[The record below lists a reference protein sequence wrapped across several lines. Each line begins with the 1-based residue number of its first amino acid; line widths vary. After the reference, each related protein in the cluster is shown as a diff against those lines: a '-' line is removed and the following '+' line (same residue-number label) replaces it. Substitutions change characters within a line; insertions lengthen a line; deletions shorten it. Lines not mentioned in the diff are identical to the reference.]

1 MKDNILLSPVRD
13 CMFKAIMLNPELI
26 DVLKELINIITGIPL
41 SMLDNIKVE
50 NTEYIIEN
58 KNDKKMRSDV
68 IVSIGNKYI
77 NVEMNNEYYK
87 GVFNKNDAY
96 LSKLKSTTYNK
107 SEDYIDA
114 FQVIQINFNNFIHFK
129 HKKDIYKF
137 MFREETTN
145 ELDEDSRIKYY
156 VSLEN
161 VWDRCYNKSVSKL
174 TRFERFCLILKTDK
188 KEYARIFAGDDKVMG
203 NLVDEIAKLS
213 LDDKMIGLYDA
224 EVEAEKVKKTML
236 KGARL
241 EGIEQGIEQGIERN
255 KKEMVRNLFQ
265 NGVSLDIIAASACI
279 SIEKVKEILNDNK

>member
-145 ELDEDSRIKYY
+145 ELDEDSTIKYY

>member
-41 SMLDNIKVE
+41 SMLDNIKVG

-58 KNDKKMRSDV
+58 KNDKNMRSDV
-68 IVSIGNKYI
+68 IISIGNKYI

-145 ELDEDSRIKYY
+145 ELDEDSTIKYH

-188 KEYARIFAGDDKVMG
+188 KEYARILAGDDKVMG

-241 EGIEQGIEQGIERN
+241 EGIEQGIEQN

-265 NGVSLDIIAASACI
+265 NGVSLDIIAVSACI
-279 SIEKVKEILNDNK
+279 SIEKVKEILNDK

>member
-145 ELDEDSRIKYY
+145 ELDEDSTIKYH

-188 KEYARIFAGDDKVMG
+188 KEYARILAGDDKVMG

>member
-145 ELDEDSRIKYY
+145 ELDEDSTIKYH

-188 KEYARIFAGDDKVMG
+188 KEYARILAGDDKVMG

-241 EGIEQGIEQGIERN
+241 EGIEQGIEQN

>member
-41 SMLDNIKVE
+41 SLLDNIKVE

-145 ELDEDSRIKYY
+145 ELDEDSTIKYH

-188 KEYARIFAGDDKVMG
+188 KEYARILAGDDKVMG

-241 EGIEQGIEQGIERN
+241 EGIEQGIEQN